1 MQTERYSDMRKS
13 GRVLAAV
20 MVTLSMVLTSLFAG
34 TILVSADDIQNQ
46 NLRSNITIAAESAGK
61 AYDGT
66 PLTASGY
73 SLTFGQ
79 LATGDE
85 LVSADVS
92 GSQTDAG
99 IGVNTVSNAV
109 ILNNGTDVT
118 SQYTITYTTGALMVS
133 PSAVTVTA
141 ASASKVYDGTPLT
154 DSSYTVSGLAGNDGL
169 ASIVV
174 EGSQTD
180 AGNAANVVTSYTFAE
195 GTAPG
200 NYSVNLV
207 SGTLSV
213 SPAPAV
219 ISVSSASKTY
229 DGAPLSSS
237 DYSVSGLVNGD
248 TLSAVISGAQ
258 TEAGSSENTAAS
270 YTIRNG
276 SRDVTGDYSISV
288 VNGTLTVNAP
298 AAAPVSNND
307 NNDENE
313 SGNGTSNS
321 GTGSVAG
328 SASGTASGTAS
339 GSASGSASG
348 TGTSSSAAS
357 NSSSTASSA
366 ATVSGST
373 SGTNSETT
381 SGTASAS
388 GTSSTASGSATD
400 SNAVSA
406 TVTTVNGNDAA
417 DESYTLT
424 TVNNDES
431 VPLASGEDNAGKVN
445 VSLIFWIF
453 GAAAAAGCLLYYL
466 NARRREKEMQDICNE
481 ISYDDLENKDKK

>member
-20 MVTLSMVLTSLFAG
+20 VVTLSMVLTSLFAG
-34 TILVSADDIQNQ
+34 TVLVSADDIQNQ

-92 GSQTDAG
+92 GSRTDAG

-213 SPAPAV
+213 SPAPVV

-229 DGAPLSSS
+229 DGAPLSNS

-276 SRDVTGDYSISV
+276 SRDITGDYSISV

-298 AAAPVSNND
+298 AAAPASDND

-321 GTGSVAG
+321 GTGSASG
-328 SASGTASGTAS
+328 SASGTASGT
-339 GSASGSASG
+339 ASGSASG

-373 SGTNSETT
+373 SGTT

-388 GTSSTASGSATD
+388 GTSSTASGSAID

-424 TVNNDES
+424 TVDNDES
-431 VPLASGEDNAGKVN
+431 VPLASGEDKAGKVN

-453 GAAAAAGCLLYYL
+453 GASAAAGCLLYYL